1 VGQETCGG
9 ERACATF
16 IRPHKTGSNGGKMN
30 RFWGGGSKV
39 DACGPRDSCSD
50 KCAYEPCNV
59 GTIYKVECPGNCGHY
74 GADVFGGAG

>member
-1 VGQETCGG
+1 
-9 ERACATF
+9 
-16 IRPHKTGSNGGKMN
+16 MN